1 MVQHTLSHT
10 VVLEVSADDIWEVSK
25 QLDEILPALEPEY
38 FTKST
43 FIEGFPGE
51 PGSIR
56 LVKPGPAVPHAGE
69 WKERLDFLDE
79 ESKSSRFTI
88 IGGDPRYNNVTSVIK
103 CVATGKSS
111 TEVTWTCTYEPVGD
125 APAPEHMK
133 EGVVQ
138 VLKTLEKAVKSR
150 QTLTH
155 TETFDASPDAVWKA
169 VHNLDNIVPKYLP
182 DVFESATNISGQYY
196 GKPGGI
202 RIVKFGPAVPTAGEV
217 WERLDFS
224 DDATK
229 TMGVS
234 LLKGDPRYPYLKTI
248 KVVGPGA
255 VEGTADAVWTVTYIA
270 AGNAG
275 PPESHKHMYM
285 QVCKVIGAEL
295 KANPE
300 AYA

>member
-1 MVQHTLSHT
+1 
-10 VVLEVSADDIWEVSK
+10 
-25 QLDEILPALEPEY
+25 
-38 FTKST
+38 
-43 FIEGFPGE
+43 
-51 PGSIR
+51 
-56 LVKPGPAVPHAGE
+56 
-69 WKERLDFLDE
+69 
-79 ESKSSRFTI
+79 
-88 IGGDPRYNNVTSVIK
+88 
-103 CVATGKSS
+103 
-111 TEVTWTCTYEPVGD
+111 
-125 APAPEHMK
+125 
-133 EGVVQ
+133 

-155 TETFDASPDAVWKA
+155 TETFDASPEAVWKA

-202 RIVKFGPAVPTAGEV
+202 RIVKFGPALPMAGEV

-248 KVVGPGA
+248 KVVGSGA